1 MKKIFKNKLWISV
14 GCILLCAIGLFLGI
28 KGREDRLSDKQIMAL
43 REQYPVASTASYGLG
58 HIIPRTMDEMIDAG
72 TIHTFVYAEVI
83 GEYQTY
89 YKRMATGDEFM
100 DEKLVGNGLGVMKFF
115 ECPISIIEDTEG
127 IYQPGDVITITSN
140 AMYKDMYPKLSEG
153 MKVIIPL
160 SGTNGDVNREFY
172 AVAGMYYVTDNGYAI
187 SAYDENTLA
196 STTYSGLRVSALLED
211 LKELIK

>member
-58 HIIPRTMDEMIDAG
+58 HIIPRTMDE
-72 TIHTFVYAEVI
+72 
-83 GEYQTY
+83 
-89 YKRMATGDEFM
+89 
-100 DEKLVGNGLGVMKFF
+100 KLVGNGLGVMKFF

-127 IYQPGDVITITSN
+127 IYQLGDVITITSN
-140 AMYKDMYPKLSEG
+140 AMYKDMYPELSEG

-196 STTYSGLRVSALLED
+196 STIYSGLRVSALLED